1 MHEDLRAKCAS
12 ILHSKMPSDILT
24 NSKPETSQQDRP
36 KNPPTN
42 AVIDIDITPKK
53 PKLAPPNKSTWNP
66 KVRAALTVPLK
77 EAGQPTFTKIM
88 KFCKKD
94 AYSIYPRGSPVC
106 APNAFFGTCF
116 FGEKCTK
123 NHTPATEAQ
132 VQLILNVLSA
142 FIKYP
147 NKIKAVQ

>member
-42 AVIDIDITPKK
+42 AAIDVDITPKK

-66 KVRAALTVPLK
+66 KLRAALTVPLK

-88 KFCKKD
+88 KFFKKD
-94 AYSIYPRGSPVC
+94 SNSIYPRGSPVW

-116 FGEKCTK
+116 FGEKCMKITL
-123 NHTPATEAQ
+123 P
-132 VQLILNVLSA
+132 QLKHRFNL
-142 FIKYP
+142 F
-147 NKIKAVQ
+147 